1 MLQYDPEKRITA
13 EEAIQHKYFEEIHD
27 PDDIQLFK
35 GKIDFDFEK
44 DKDITLEKIKL
55 YIIKEVNFFRKQY
68 KQTPLD
74 ERALLKKWRTYELT
88 APMKALDGK
97 K

>member
-44 DKDITLEKIKL
+44 
-55 YIIKEVNFFRKQY
+55 
-68 KQTPLD
+68 
-74 ERALLKKWRTYELT
+74 YELNRT
-88 APMKALDGK
+88 SFHIP
-97 K
+97 